1 MARGGVT
8 FTEVDGAARFLQG
21 QGKNPTVDA
30 IRERLGTGSR
40 TTLAEHLKRWK
51 SLQADGEGKLPQP
64 LLSLVSGL
72 WDSLQSLSSKRIEE
86 NRSVAVDEIGALK
99 SQLQIALQN
108 EATFK
113 QDCHQSQEK
122 LDAEKRNFSALNQEQ
137 QIILKAHDK
146 LQTSHQSTL
155 QQLDNSKEENKR
167 LHQLTQQIQANLEHY
182 QQSVEQKQLQQKLDQ
197 EKQHAITAHEISQLK
212 SALEESNARYYQN
225 EKALVEKEM
234 ALKQLQRTYDQLTVS
249 HQKLVEKFDETE
261 RTNIG
266 VQAENNLHQKQID
279 KITAE
284 SLEIKALMQSQQ
296 EQIAVTDN
304 QLKHAQINLQH
315 AENKIEQLR
324 NEKLFLAQ
332 EKSNFEG
339 ALKQLQIGI
348 RA

>member
-8 FTEVDGAARFLQG
+8 FTEVDSAAQFLQG

-72 WDSLQSLSSKRIEE
+72 WDSLQSLSEKRIEE
-86 NRSVAVDEIGALK
+86 NRYAAVEEITALK
-99 SQLQIALQN
+99 SQLQIALQS
-108 EATFK
+108 EATLK
-113 QDCHQSQEK
+113 QDYHQSQEK
-122 LDAEKRNFSALNQEQ
+122 LDTGKRNFVALNQEH

-182 QQSVEQKQLQQKLDQ
+182 QRSIEQKQLQQKLEQ
-197 EKQHAITAHEISQLK
+197 EKQYAITAHEISQLK
-212 SALEESNARYYQN
+212 TALEEANLRYHQT
-225 EKALVEKEM
+225 EKTYSSKEV
-234 ALKQLQRTYDQLTVS
+234 ALKQLQENYDEVTAS
-249 HQKLVEKFDETE
+249 HQKLTEKFEAINHINTQL
-261 RTNIG
+261 RT
-266 VQAENNLHQKQID
+266 ENNMHQKQID

-296 EQIAVTDN
+296 EQIAVTEH
-304 QLKHAQINLQH
+304 QLKHAQISLQQ

-324 NEKLFLAQ
+324 NEKLFLVQ
-332 EKSNFEG
+332 EKSSFEG
-339 ALKQLQIGI
+339 ALKQLQTGF
-348 RA
+348 RV